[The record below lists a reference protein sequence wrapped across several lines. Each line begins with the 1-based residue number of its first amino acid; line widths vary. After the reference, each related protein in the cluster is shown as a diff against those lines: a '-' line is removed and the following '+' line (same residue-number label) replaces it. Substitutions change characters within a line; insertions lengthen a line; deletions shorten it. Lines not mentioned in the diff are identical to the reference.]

1 MKALVPVDGSENA
14 LRALRHA
21 IDMAKQG
28 ALDEIHVLN
37 VQPPLGGDV
46 STFVGSAT
54 VKDYHR
60 EEAEKVL
67 ASAKKLLDEAKINY
81 KPHITVGSPGECVA
95 ELAKR
100 HKVDKVIMGTRGLGK
115 VAGLLLG
122 SVASDVIK
130 RSPVPV
136 TLVK

>member
-21 IDMAKQG
+21 IDLAKQG
-28 ALDEIHVLN
+28 ALSEIHILN
-37 VQPPLGGDV
+37 VQPPLGGGV
-46 STFVGSAT
+46 TTFVGSAT

-67 ASAKKLLDEAKINY
+67 APIKKLLDEAKVAY
-81 KPHITVGSPGECVA
+81 KTHITVGTPGECVA
-95 ELAKR
+95 ELARR
-100 HKVDKVIMGTRGLGK
+100 HKVDKIIMGTRGLGSLG
-115 VAGLLLG
+115 GLLLG
-122 SVASDVIK
+122 SVATDVIK
-130 RSPVPV
+130 RADVPV